1 MALAFESQQG
11 YVCVFGGEEVFNICF
26 LAGKGV
32 YGGFG
37 AGKKIHKCRYMQKAE
52 SLSVCV

>member
-11 YVCVFGGEEVFNICF
+11 YVCVFGGEEVINICF